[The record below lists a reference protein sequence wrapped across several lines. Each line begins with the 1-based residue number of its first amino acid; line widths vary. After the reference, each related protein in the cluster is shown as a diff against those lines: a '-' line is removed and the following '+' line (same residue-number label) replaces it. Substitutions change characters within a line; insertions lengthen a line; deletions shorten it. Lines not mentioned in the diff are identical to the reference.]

1 MSTETEKQKEKI
13 KINVAFFNYSN
24 KDTDTI
30 EVRSDQT
37 FLDVILENKV
47 IKQRLIALAFTI
59 FILYIII

>member
-1 MSTETEKQKEKI
+1 MSTDKEKQKEKI

-37 FLDVILENKV
+37 FLDVILENKIIRV
-47 IKQRLIALAFTI
+47 RLIALAFTV
-59 FILYIII
+59 FILYLII